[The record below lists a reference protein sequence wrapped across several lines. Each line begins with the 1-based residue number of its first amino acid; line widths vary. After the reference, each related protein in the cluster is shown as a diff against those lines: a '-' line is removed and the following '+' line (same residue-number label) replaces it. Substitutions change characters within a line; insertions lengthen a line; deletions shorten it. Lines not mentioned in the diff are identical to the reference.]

1 MRRTRELLAEA
12 ERPAT
17 PHLGSATVAADAAR
31 DDAVEASV
39 TASVDAAAATATPA
53 SVPAVSDLAEGSL
66 HVPGGEAAAPASGSS
81 AGEGHAVPRELTP
94 AVIAAEATL
103 FDAPSTDVPAPAA
116 RPAGSFDELAFL
128 SSVVDT
134 PVRKESVAPVRRP
147 APPPAREAPIENR
160 DATADTSILGRSS
173 RQGTPMAAN
182 ISGNNPIVLKDKSL
196 DGAKTL
202 KCADCGSMNYPT
214 EWYCEKCGAEL
225 ASL

>member
-1 MRRTRELLAEA
+1 
-12 ERPAT
+12 
-17 PHLGSATVAADAAR
+17 V
-31 DDAVEASV
+31 
-39 TASVDAAAATATPA
+39 
-53 SVPAVSDLAEGSL
+53 AEGSL
-66 HVPGGEAAAPASGSS
+66 HVPGGAAAAPTSGTP
-81 AGEGHAVPRELTP
+81 ARDGHGLPNELTP
-94 AVIAAEATL
+94 AVLAAEATL
-103 FDAPSTDVPAPAA
+103 FDTPSTDAPSTDAPSTDAPSTDAPSTDAPAAEA

-134 PVRKESVAPVRRP
+134 PVRKETVAPVRRP
-147 APPPAREAPIENR
+147 APPPAKEAPIENR